1 MGRIAGLAIQNILWT
16 TATLIHIL
24 NLNGNRTEAGA
35 TKDAQKPNKSL
46 AQMLSAQ
53 DFIIRFQSS
62 QNGFLFSIPIIYLCQ
77 QLHLHSSSMPSIF
90 CNLCQCQISSP
101 CKQRLMSSCQTLYRA
116 VDDDNH
122 ENQHPHIRVRN
133 LRDSMENDNHNAPRR
148 SQGL

>member
-1 MGRIAGLAIQNILWT
+1 MGRIAGLAIQNILRT

-24 NLNGNRTEAGA
+24 ILNSNRTEAGA

-46 AQMLSAQ
+46 AQMLFSS
-53 DFIIRFQSS
+53 RFHHQIPKQSKRFS
-62 QNGFLFSIPIIYLCQ
+62 FSIPIIYLCQ
-77 QLHLHSSSMPSIF
+77 QLHLHSSSVPSIF

-101 CKQRLMSSCQTLYRA
+101 CKQRLMSSCQTLCRA

-133 LRDSMENDNHNAPRR
+133 LRDSMENDNHNAPRQ